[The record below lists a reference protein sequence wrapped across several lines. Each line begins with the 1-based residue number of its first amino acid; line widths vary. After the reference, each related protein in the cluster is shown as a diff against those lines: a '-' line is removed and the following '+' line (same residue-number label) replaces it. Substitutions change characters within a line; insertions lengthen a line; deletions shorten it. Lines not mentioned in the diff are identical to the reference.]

1 MDIQQIPKADLLD
14 IVFDGRNKD
23 YGAYD
28 LRKSYNGRL
37 RRSIAGMIALCLLL
51 FIGFTVAG
59 RPGHSRSLIPVVD
72 CPITPIE
79 PIAYKKEPPM
89 AIPKPIHTVAPAP
102 TIRVVT
108 IRIVPDDQVP
118 PDDKPQ
124 PDVVPD
130 NVRIDVATNL
140 TAPGED
146 VVRPLSDG
154 NGPGSNLINAP
165 VRANDADD
173 NIIFRKVE
181 IESEFEGGSGAW
193 QRFLSKNFRVPD
205 APEGDSSTATV
216 KVQFIVDKEGMVSDV
231 KALDGAAPLQKE
243 AIRVI
248 RLSKKW
254 KPAIQ
259 NGRAV
264 NSYKIQPIT
273 IRWEN

>member
-1 MDIQQIPKADLLD
+1 MDIQQIQRADLLD
-14 IVFDGRNKD
+14 ILFDGRNKD

-37 RRSIAGMIALCLLL
+37 RRSIAGMLALCILL

-59 RPGHSRSLIPVVD
+59 KPDRTRLPMPVIDV
-72 CPITPIE
+72 PITPIE
-79 PIAYKKEPPM
+79 PVAIKKDPLPP
-89 AIPKPIHTVAPAP
+89 IPKPMHVAAPAP
-102 TIRVVT
+102 TIRMVT
-108 IRIVPDDQVP
+108 TRIVPDDQVR

-124 PDVVPD
+124 PAVVPD
-130 NVRIDVATNL
+130 NFKIDVTTDLSAH
-140 TAPGED
+140 GED
-146 VVRPLSDG
+146 VVRPLTNG
-154 NGPGSNLINAP
+154 NGPGSNLIDAP
-165 VRANDADD
+165 TKTDDADD

-193 QRFLSKNFRVPD
+193 QRFVSKNFRVPD
-205 APEGDSSTATV
+205 APEGDSSTFTV
-216 KVQFIVDKEGMVSDV
+216 RVQFIVDKEGMVSDV
-231 KALDGAAPLQKE
+231 KALDGPAPLQKE

-259 NGRAV
+259 NGRVV

>member
-1 MDIQQIPKADLLD
+1 MNIQQIQRADLLD
-14 IVFDGRNKD
+14 ILFEGRNKD

-28 LRKSYNGRL
+28 LRKSYNSRL
-37 RRSIAGMIALCLLL
+37 RRAIAGMLALCLLL

-59 RPGHSRSLIPVVD
+59 NVQHTAPQLLIIDSVTLARVDQPVK
-72 CPITPIE
+72 TP
-79 PIAYKKEPPM
+79 PV
-89 AIPKPIHTVAPAP
+89 AIPKPLHVAAPAP
-102 TIRVVT
+102 TMRIVT
-108 IRIVPDDQVP
+108 MRIVPDDQVR

-130 NVRIDVATNL
+130 NVRIDVITNL

-146 VVRPLSDG
+146 VVRPLNDG
-154 NGPGSNLINAP
+154 NGPGSNVVNAP
-165 VRANDADD
+165 VKSDAGD
-173 NIIFRKVE
+173 NTIFSKVE

-216 KVQFIVDKEGMVSDV
+216 RVRFIVDKEGMISDV
-231 KALDGAAPLQKE
+231 KALDGPAPLQKE
-243 AIRVI
+243 AMRVI